1 MMYVADACAIMA
13 LLRGEPGG
21 DKMLDLL
28 LEPTTEARMHG
39 VSLGEVYYLALRR
52 DEAEGTWLI
61 KTQ

>member
-1 MMYVADACAIMA
+1 MYVADACAIMA

-52 DEAEGTWLI
+52 DEA
-61 KTQ
+61 Q